1 MLLPIREQQSVRM
14 VRMKPSIKVLT
25 LGVNDLERSLAFCR
39 DGLGWATEGIVG
51 TEFDGGAVAFF
62 AMNGGLILALYP
74 KAQIAKDAD
83 LPVTQTNSMKEEWL
97 CLRSCKLP
105 VSGL

>member
-1 MLLPIREQQSVRM
+1 MIR
-14 VRMKPSIKVLT
+14 KVPC
-25 LGVNDLERSLAFCR
+25 FYH
-39 DGLGWATEGIVG
+39 DGLGWATTEIVG
-51 TEFDGGAVAFF
+51 TEFVGGAVIFLRTNA
-62 AMNGGLILALYP
+62 GLILALYP